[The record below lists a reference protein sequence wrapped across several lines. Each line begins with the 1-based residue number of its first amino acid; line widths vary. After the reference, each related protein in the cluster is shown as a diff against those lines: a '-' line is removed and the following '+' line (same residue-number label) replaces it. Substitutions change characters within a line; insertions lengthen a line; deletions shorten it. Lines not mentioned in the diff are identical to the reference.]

1 MEAIE
6 VSGVMRSAFVL
17 MVAVALLAGCASE
30 PKPMYDWSAYQQ
42 QVYRHLKGDEASIE
56 DQRLK
61 LEAAAAVA
69 QGKSLV
75 LPPGYRAH
83 LGLLYLKLG
92 RTPEARAAFETEKAM
107 FPESTQ
113 YMNFLLRNFE
123 KGAKRP

>member
-1 MEAIE
+1 MSSPRIRVAP
-6 VSGVMRSAFVL
+6 FVI
-17 MVAVALLAGCASE
+17 AATLAGCASE

-69 QGKSLV
+69 QGKSLT

-92 RTPEARAAFETEKAM
+92 RADESRAALLAEKMM
-107 FPESTQ
+107 FPESAA
-113 YMNFLLRNFE
+113 YMDFLLRNFGTGS
-123 KGAKRP
+123 KQP